1 MSYQAPAPVAS
12 GTTFAQFQSGGASGH
27 LELLITAQAATVAP
41 TSGATAT
48 AAGGG
53 STGGLLAAGTYFFV
67 FTESNGFGETTKSPE
82 GSQLTVSPGNQPQFT
97 FPSLKTGNKSRNLY
111 LGAVG
116 GITGGPYT
124 LYASG
129 ITTTTFTAAVAVP
142 ANSYAVA
149 PPTVNTTG
157 LTSTSAGVVQNKTL
171 ELLRSCRDGNLE
183 DVYRF
188 LRTVIDDF
196 NRGNPSAFPSVM
208 MKLRHA
214 HAVFAMLDTLCSE
227 MGALIDA
234 NPGTL
239 GRSIDAIGNTKTKR
253 TWP

>member
-27 LELLITAQAATVAP
+27 LEKLITAQAATLAP
-41 TSGATAT
+41 TSGNDTWRRI
-48 AAGGG
+48 G
-53 STGGLLAAGTYFFV
+53 SGGLLAAGTYFFV

-171 ELLRSCRDGNLE
+171 ELLRACRDGNLE

-208 MKLRHA
+208 IARLRDA
-214 HAVFAMLDTLCSE
+214 HAVFALLGTLCSE
-227 MGALIDA
+227 MGTLIDA
-234 NPGTL
+234 NAGTL
-239 GRSIDAIGNTKTKR
+239 GNTTNQIGNAGRKR